1 MCMHFI
7 CIYIYI
13 CYIYI
18 YIDMLPVSIYI
29 YVIIYIYIIV
39 YTHMNPE
46 NSYSNF
52 GFVPQTCKNIAH
64 KLTQGLPSKYYR
76 RFQGSVLPNK
86 QCSEPSVITS

>member
-1 MCMHFI
+1 
-7 CIYIYI
+7 
-13 CYIYI
+13 
-18 YIDMLPVSIYI
+18 
-29 YVIIYIYIIV
+29 
-39 YTHMNPE
+39 MNPE

>member
-1 MCMHFI
+1 MH
-7 CIYIYI
+7 IYI
-13 CYIYI
+13 CYI
-18 YIDMLPVSIYI
+18 YIDMLPVSIYMSYNI
-29 YVIIYIYIIV
+29 YIYIYIIV